1 MISRL
6 YENISAGLKKVK
18 DCEIY
23 REDVP
28 ENFRTPS
35 FMVTSYDR
43 DLAPGI
49 NHCLNHTVHMDVLY
63 FPEDADHQN
72 VEYLTVGQELER
84 SFSVEDFKIQ
94 NRKLKVTDQ
103 VLHFLFDVD
112 YREYLETEES
122 QMQDMM
128 LDTGLKEQEE

>member
-1 MISRL
+1 
-6 YENISAGLKKVK
+6 
-18 DCEIY
+18 
-23 REDVP
+23 
-28 ENFRTPS
+28 
-35 FMVTSYDR
+35 
-43 DLAPGI
+43 
-49 NHCLNHTVHMDVLY
+49 MDVLY

-72 VEYLTVGQELER
+72 VEYLTAGQELER
-84 SFSVEDFKIQ
+84 SFSVEDFKIR

>member
-1 MISRL
+1 
-6 YENISAGLKKVK
+6 
-18 DCEIY
+18 
-23 REDVP
+23 
-28 ENFRTPS
+28 
-35 FMVTSYDR
+35 
-43 DLAPGI
+43 
-49 NHCLNHTVHMDVLY
+49 MDVLY
-63 FPEDADHQN
+63 FPEDADHRN
-72 VEYLTVGQELER
+72 REYLAVGQTLER
-84 SFSVEDFKIQ
+84 SFSVEDFKIR

>member
-1 MISRL
+1 M
-6 YENISAGLKKVK
+6 
-18 DCEIY
+18 
-23 REDVP
+23 
-28 ENFRTPS
+28 
-35 FMVTSYDR
+35 
-43 DLAPGI
+43 
-49 NHCLNHTVHMDVLY
+49 
-63 FPEDADHQN
+63 
-72 VEYLTVGQELER
+72 EYLTVGQELER

>member
-1 MISRL
+1 
-6 YENISAGLKKVK
+6 
-18 DCEIY
+18 
-23 REDVP
+23 
-28 ENFRTPS
+28 
-35 FMVTSYDR
+35 
-43 DLAPGI
+43 
-49 NHCLNHTVHMDVLY
+49 MDVFY

-94 NRKLKVTDQ
+94 NRRLKVTDQ